1 MQNLRL
7 KIPYKFKKSYDGTL
21 EPQTTQD
28 VPWLHGP
35 SLSHSA
41 SRVVC
46 GSAVLEYNHT
56 IF

>member
-1 MQNLRL
+1 MQNMLL